1 MALNYTEQE
10 KNLLKKFLVFT
21 FLIIFAINILFTYN
35 SSTYRVS
42 KIVVENVSYQNLV
55 KEFMLV
61 SKGDSIW
68 TVSDT
73 TFNTIL
79 DKYDELEGIEVTK
92 NYPNSLSINLIETKK
107 MAIIFD
113 LRKSIPET
121 LVLLKNASVIA
132 YNDQN
137 KAGLASITISNGP
150 VPETFYGELVSFI
163 ATLDSYN
170 LASKTIEL
178 NFSGSNLVGDFQETT
193 VDFGYP
199 IDLGK
204 KASALGY
211 FLQNNSCNGD
221 VSFIGS
227 EELITNCNI

>member
-21 FLIIFAINILFTYN
+21 FFIILTINILFTYN

-42 KIVVENVSYQNLV
+42 QIVVENVSYQNLV
-55 KEFMLV
+55 NEFMLL
-61 SKGDSIW
+61 SKGNSIW

-73 TFNTIL
+73 NFDTIL
-79 DKYDELEGIEVTK
+79 DRYDELEGIEVTK

-107 MAIIFD
+107 MAIIVD

-121 LVLLKNASVIA
+121 LILLKNASVIT

-137 KAGLASITISNGP
+137 NADLVSITISNGP

-170 LASKTIEL
+170 LATKTIEL
-178 NFSGSNLVGDFQETT
+178 TFSGSNLVGDFQETI

-204 KASALGY
+204 RHPLLATFCKTTPVMEMLASSVLKK
-211 FLQNNSCNGD
+211 
-221 VSFIGS
+221 
-227 EELITNCNI
+227 

>member
-21 FLIIFAINILFTYN
+21 FFIIFAINILFTYN

-73 TFNTIL
+73 TFDTIL

-137 KAGLASITISNGP
+137 KADLASITISNGP

-163 ATLDSYN
+163 ATLDS
-170 LASKTIEL
+170 
-178 NFSGSNLVGDFQETT
+178 
-193 VDFGYP
+193 
-199 IDLGK
+199 
-204 KASALGY
+204 
-211 FLQNNSCNGD
+211 
-221 VSFIGS
+221 
-227 EELITNCNI
+227 IT